1 MTAIAA
7 LLKATPDEIDTN
19 CVVSGWVRT
28 KRDSKAGFSF
38 LAINDGSSFDSIQVV
53 ADQSLSNYQSELLG
67 LSTGCAVKVNG
78 RLVASEGKGQS
89 VEIQASEI
97 EVLGTIEDPE
107 TYPIA
112 KKRHSLNTYAPSPT
126 CVREP
131 TRSAPSPE

>member
-53 ADQSLSNYQSELLG
+53 ADQSLPNYQSEVLG
-67 LSTGCAVKVNG
+67 LSTGCAVTVSG

-112 KKRHSLNTYAPSPT
+112 KKRHTLNTYAPSPT

>member
-53 ADQSLSNYQSELLG
+53 ADQSLQTINLRSSVYRQV
-67 LSTGCAVKVNG
+67 A
-78 RLVASEGKGQS
+78 RLRS
-89 VEIQASEI
+89 VVVSSLQRAR
-97 EVLGTIEDPE
+97 GNPW
-107 TYPIA
+107 
-112 KKRHSLNTYAPSPT
+112 KFKRA
-126 CVREP
+126 
-131 TRSAPSPE
+131 RSRF

>member
-7 LLKATPDEIDTN
+7 LLKATPDEFDTK

-53 ADQSLSNYQSELLG
+53 ADQSLPNYQSELLG
-67 LSTGCAVKVNG
+67 LSTGCAVTVSG
-78 RLVASEGKGQS
+78 RLVASQGKGQS

-97 EVLGTIEDPE
+97 PKLTLLRKNGTP
-107 TYPIA
+107 
-112 KKRHSLNTYAPSPT
+112 SNTCAPSPI
-126 CVREP
+126 CDRELIP
-131 TRSAPSPE
+131 SAPSHE